1 MVLNFNKG
9 LKLSEV
15 LREASL
21 FLQVHNFDGD
31 MARTYWLYLFDWD
44 LTRFVGQLNQPQD
57 TSLLDRYADC
67 LERIVKFEPIQ
78 YISGHAYFME
88 DKFKVSPDC
97 LIPREETAGLVERAI
112 DYLRDKPHARVLDI
126 GTGSGI
132 IAIQV
137 KKACPDIDMVAVD
150 ISPAALEI
158 AKENASDRHLEIDF
172 RVSDLFEAL
181 EETEPFD
188 LILSNPPYIAEDEL
202 DWMDESVKR
211 YEPKQALFA
220 DNHGLAIYKRI
231 ADELEEY
238 LKPAGRAIF
247 EMGFLQG
254 DALKTLFNEK
264 ISHLNLIIA
273 QDCFKKERIIVLD
286 LVSKR

>member
-31 MARTYWLYLFDWD
+31 MAMTYWLYLFDWD

-254 DALKTLFNEK
+254 DALITLFNEK
-264 ISHLNLIIA
+264 ISHLNLMIA
-273 QDCFKKERIIVLD
+273 QDCFEKERIIVLD
-286 LVSKR
+286 LVSKK

>member
-1 MVLNFNKG
+1 MVLNFNKE

-15 LREASL
+15 LQEASL
-21 FLQVHNFDGD
+21 FLQTHDFDGG

-44 LTRFVGQLNQPQD
+44 LTRLVAQINQLQD
-57 TSLLDRYADC
+57 PSLLERFSDC
-67 LERIVKFEPIQ
+67 LQRLVKFEPIQ

-112 DYLRDKPHARVLDI
+112 DYLQDKPKARVLDI

-132 IAIQV
+132 IAIKV
-137 KKACPDIDMVAVD
+137 KQACPGIDMVAVD

-158 AKENASDRHLEIDF
+158 AKENASDRQLEIDF

-220 DNHGLAIYKRI
+220 DNHGLAIYQRI
-231 ADELEEY
+231 ADELEKY

-254 DALKTLFNEK
+254 NALITLFNEN
-264 ISHLNLIIA
+264 ITHLNLMIA
-273 QDCFKKERIIVLD
+273 QDCFEKERIIVLD
-286 LVSKR
+286 LVSKK

>member
-254 DALKTLFNEK
+254 NALKTLFNEK

>member
-1 MVLNFNKG
+1 MVLNFNKD

-21 FLQVHNFDGD
+21 FLQVHNFDCD

-44 LTRFVGQLNQPQD
+44 LTRLVGQLNQPQD

-112 DYLRDKPHARVLDI
+112 DYLQDKPHARVLDI

-158 AKENASDRHLEIDF
+158 AKENASDRQLEIDF

-254 DALKTLFNEK
+254 NALITLFNEK
-264 ISHLNLIIA
+264 ISHLNLMIA
-273 QDCFKKERIIVLD
+273 QDCFEKERIIVLD
-286 LVSKR
+286 LVSKK